1 MLPAMEPLLRA
12 SYTDTFEHAFDEKG
26 RITIPSEWRG
36 GAYESRLFVLPS
48 KEGCIKVYPESWLG
62 RLQTKV
68 GTMAKQ
74 EKEAVRNLVGSV
86 QAALIDAQGRI
97 LVKEKFRKP
106 AGIEKDAVLVGR
118 LDHFAIYN
126 PAALRA
132 IAPQATTLEDVAD
145 ALGI

>member
-1 MLPAMEPLLRA
+1 MQPDLRA

-36 GAYESRLFVLPS
+36 GAYEVRLFVLPA
-48 KEGCIKVYPESWLG
+48 KDGCIKVYPESWLG
-62 RLQTKV
+62 RLQAGMKELEPAQREQVRQLV
-68 GTMAKQ
+68 GT
-74 EKEAVRNLVGSV
+74 V

-97 LVKEKFRKP
+97 LLKEKFRKP
-106 AGIEKDAVLVGR
+106 AGIEREAVLVGR

-132 IAPQATTLEDVAD
+132 ITPQTTTLEDVAD

>member
-1 MLPAMEPLLRA
+1 MQPDLRA

-36 GAYESRLFVLPS
+36 GAYETRLFVLPA

-62 RLQTKV
+62 RLQA
-68 GTMAKQ
+68 GMRDLEPAKREQ
-74 EKEAVRNLVGSV
+74 VRNLVGTV

-97 LVKEKFRKP
+97 LLKEKFRKP
-106 AGIEKDAVLVGR
+106 AGIEKEAMLVGR

-126 PAALRA
+126 PAALKA
-132 IAPQATTLEDVAD
+132 IAPQTTTLEDVAD